1 MCFNYNMLKNNIHAF
16 LLASSLPGVF
26 VTLSYLGYNFAKNKR
41 PSDVPFELF
50 GILVPIAFGIFGIIN
65 YHATMMGSQNSL
77 IVGAIF
83 GFALSMFGRF
93 YMKLPSKLFMLEE
106 KKQNIVHF
114 YAPVLYALIF
124 YIIISPLQD
133 LFIPKIV

>member
-1 MCFNYNMLKNNIHAF
+1 
-16 LLASSLPGVF
+16 
-26 VTLSYLGYNFAKNKR
+26 
-41 PSDVPFELF
+41 
-50 GILVPIAFGIFGIIN
+50 
-65 YHATMMGSQNSL
+65 MGSQNSL